1 MLGVWDTVEND
12 LDIVSALMEL
22 KSLVEET
29 DARQMQIKSV
39 VTKKKKCSY
48 ITLSGDTEEK

>member
-1 MLGVWDTVEND
+1 MLGVWDIVEND

-39 VTKKKKCSY
+39 VT
-48 ITLSGDTEEK
+48 